1 MKMLCQPPPH
11 RCYKIHI
18 FRAQA
23 KIGEVIRDFPR
34 KVFLD
39 PPPLRNEHIEL
50 GVLCCRDLLVG
61 LDTKYLGPLALAPS
75 ALAGLT
81 YLT

>member
-23 KIGEVIRDFPR
+23 KIGEVIWDFPR

-39 PPPLRNEHIEL
+39 PPPSEMNISNL
-50 GVLCCRDLLVG
+50 GVLWCRDLLVG
-61 LDTKYLGPLALAPS
+61 LDTKYLGPLALASS